1 MNTEEKAKNFI
12 PKDIF
17 SQAEKDKMLDLYMNK
32 YFCTLSEK
40 EKWKTLKE
48 KAESIV

>member
-1 MNTEEKAKNFI
+1 MYDKVEEKVTLSSKEYLNLL
-12 PKDIF
+12 K
-17 SQAEKDKMLDLYMNK
+17 ELLDLYMNK

>member
-1 MNTEEKAKNFI
+1 MYDKVEEKVTLSSKEYLDLL
-12 PKDIF
+12 K
-17 SQAEKDKMLDLYMNK
+17 ELLDLYMNK